1 MSTTTM
7 RRDGETQAWTRR
19 ARPALGTLVEIGVAS
34 RGSGA
39 EHSADDAIAAAF
51 ARIAIAE
58 AQLSR
63 FDPASAI
70 HRFNVAA
77 PGTVLAIGSD
87 ATCVLAAARE
97 LNQASAGTFDIT
109 LGSGTAGWHSE
120 AGMLFKTEAGTTIDL
135 GGIGKGHAVD
145 CAVAALRAAGV
156 EAGWVNAGGDLR
168 VFGDL
173 TLPVHLRDETG
184 GGVRRFADLRGGAF
198 ATSRLPAGHASVAAE
213 ECLWADALTK
223 LVVASG
229 DARHPLLERYA
240 AVAWL
245 H

>member
-1 MSTTTM
+1 MST
-7 RRDGETQAWTRR
+7 WTRR
-19 ARPALGTLVEIGVAS
+19 ARPALGTLVEIGVAT
-34 RGSGA
+34 RVAGA
-39 EHSADDAIAAAF
+39 SPSLDDAIASAF
-51 ARIAIAE
+51 ARIAVAE

-63 FDPASAI
+63 FDPASPI
-70 HRFNVAA
+70 HRFNAAA
-77 PGTVLAIGSD
+77 PGTRIAIGSD
-87 ATCVLAAARE
+87 AARVLAAAKA
-97 LNQASAGTFDIT
+97 LHDTSGGTFDIS
-109 LGSGTAGWHSE
+109 LGSGPVGWYCDVHS
-120 AGMLFKTEAGTTIDL
+120 LLKTEAGTTLDL

-168 VFGDL
+168 VFGDV
-173 TLPVHLRDETG
+173 TLPVHLRDEAQ
-184 GGVRRFADLRGGAF
+184 GGVIPFADLRDGAF
-198 ATSRLPAGHASVAAE
+198 ATSRLPVGHASVAAE

-229 DARHPLLERYA
+229 DARHPLLERYG

>member
-1 MSTTTM
+1 M
-7 RRDGETQAWTRR
+7 RTRR
-19 ARPALGTLVEIGVAS
+19 ARPALGTLVEIGVAA
-34 RGSGA
+34 RGAGA
-39 EHSADDAIAAAF
+39 SLSLGDAIASAF
-51 ARIAIAE
+51 ARIAVAE

-63 FDPASAI
+63 FDPASPI
-70 HRFNVAA
+70 HRFNAAA
-77 PGTVLAIGSD
+77 PGTRIAIGSD
-87 ATCVLAAARE
+87 AARVLTAA
-97 LNQASAGTFDIT
+97 LLLHDASDGAFDIS
-109 LGSGTAGWHSE
+109 LGSGPVGWRCEGGSLLKI
-120 AGMLFKTEAGTTIDL
+120 AAGTTLDL

-145 CAVAALRAAGV
+145 CAIATLRAAGV

-168 VFGDL
+168 VFGDVA
-173 TLPVHLRDETG
+173 LPVHLRDEVR
-184 GGVRRFADLRGGAF
+184 GGVVPFADLRDGAF

-229 DARHPLLERYA
+229 DARHPLLERHG